1 MSLFDEKIQGLL
13 QQSALQYI
21 IYKENEDSERVEKLN
36 LFARKLLQK
45 EFVIGFAGHFSAG
58 KSSMINALSGED
70 ILAASPIPTSAN
82 IVKVHKADEDYAI
95 VCSCIIARN
104 DHPC

>member
-1 MSLFDEKIQGLL
+1 MTLFDDKVQRLL

-21 IYKENEDSERVEKLN
+21 IYKENEDSERIEKLH

-58 KSSMINALSGED
+58 KSSMINALSGKTFWRQVQSRRVQT
-70 ILAASPIPTSAN
+70 L
-82 IVKVHKADEDYAI
+82 
-95 VCSCIIARN
+95 
-104 DHPC
+104 